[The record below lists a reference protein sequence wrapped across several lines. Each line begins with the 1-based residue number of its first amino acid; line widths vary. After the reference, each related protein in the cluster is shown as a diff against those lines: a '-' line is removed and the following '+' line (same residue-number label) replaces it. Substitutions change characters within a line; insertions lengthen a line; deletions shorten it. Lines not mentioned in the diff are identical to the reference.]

1 MGVVTT
7 VVGRTVVPLVGGT
20 GIVAVVEDV
29 GGTVVVKGTPV
40 DTGVVPAVVVVT
52 SMQAMIPT
60 VTYALQYK
68 QTVLNNSS
76 TNTLQCMNN

>member
-7 VVGRTVVPLVGGT
+7 VVGRTVVPLVGC
-20 GIVAVVEDV
+20 V
-29 GGTVVVKGTPV
+29 GGCVGACVGGAVAPKGTPV